1 MLSRYPR
8 CPGAHAAQVPT
19 LPRCPRCPG
28 CSCLVKWI
36 RKPSKVLQLVDLYG
50 VAVNEHGVSQPVT
63 VIPTHQLP
71 TVTSSL
77 PPQSLRTASTSFD
90 LLVEYIEPVTPK
102 KTVIS
107 HFDKQ
112 AHIPIF
118 CEQHREALIPYMRG
132 MISLSHDMR
141 DQGYLSTADLDR
153 LTRIETALKQKDLE
167 DDESELFAEMLPLT
181 TMENFKKFDDELK
194 KPWIKKCLNNHLI
207 GIGGNEPKT
216 IVRLITRRLRTK
228 DVGKLF
234 SWYGQR
240 GNVCLSNTNVG
251 KSIITAAKR
260 TQPMVTEQDA
270 IKMIQALLRHCKD
283 KEKNNEVRGKKNYF
297 MFVRSP
303 VYPYH
308 SRMNHPRMSIG
319 IFLEGLLIFNRY
331 QTDVQ
336 TGVNA
341 VPRMS
346 IGYHPY

>member
-118 CEQHREALIPYMRG
+118 CEQHREALIPYMVMEYTKIRHHFEAKRLNNLL
-132 MISLSHDMR
+132 LS
-141 DQGYLSTADLDR
+141 
-153 LTRIETALKQKDLE
+153 KQK
-167 DDESELFAEMLPLT
+167 AKVKAK
-181 TMENFKKFDDELK
+181 FKE
-194 KPWIKKCLNNHLI
+194 
-207 GIGGNEPKT
+207 
-216 IVRLITRRLRTK
+216 
-228 DVGKLF
+228 GKL
-234 SWYGQR
+234 
-240 GNVCLSNTNVG
+240 
-251 KSIITAAKR
+251 A
-260 TQPMVTEQDA
+260 
-270 IKMIQALLRHCKD
+270 
-283 KEKNNEVRGKKNYF
+283 
-297 MFVRSP
+297 
-303 VYPYH
+303 
-308 SRMNHPRMSIG
+308 
-319 IFLEGLLIFNRY
+319 
-331 QTDVQ
+331 
-336 TGVNA
+336 
-341 VPRMS
+341 
-346 IGYHPY
+346 